1 METETTETN
10 GKSKSALYFL
20 QKEFEAT
27 AKAPTDAIVKSCKKD
42 LLEAL
47 SAVDKA
53 RAAVDAAQGK
63 ADEVSLRVIKLCG
76 ANQPLQLGGDVGL
89 VTPTARG
96 DRVFYKRVGQ
106 KDAL

>member
-1 METETTETN
+1 MENGTTETN
-10 GKSKSALYFL
+10 GKSKSALFFL

-27 AKAPTDAIVKSCKKD
+27 GKPPTDAIVKSCKKE

-53 RAAVDAAQGK
+53 KAAVDAAQVK
-63 ADEVSLRVIKLCG
+63 ADEVSLKVVKLCG